1 VLPEE
6 PVTFDVELLQEEEAK
21 AKAKAERG

>member
-6 PVTFDVELLQEEEAK
+6 PAMFDVELLQEEEAK